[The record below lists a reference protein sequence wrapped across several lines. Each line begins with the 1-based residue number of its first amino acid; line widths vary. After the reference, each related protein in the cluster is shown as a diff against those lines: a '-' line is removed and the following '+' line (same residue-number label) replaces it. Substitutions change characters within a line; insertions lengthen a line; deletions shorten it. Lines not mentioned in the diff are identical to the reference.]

1 MSVTSNDF
9 DEQEQEAIKNFRKYL
24 MIPSVHPNINYDK
37 CVEFLQEQAD
47 DIGLPCDMYTAVQGK
62 PIVIITWLGTRPE
75 LPAVMLNS
83 HMDVVPVYE
92 DKWTH
97 KPFDADMDDE
107 GNIYARGSQD
117 MKNVGIQYLEAIKR
131 LKGLSVKLKRTIH
144 VTFVPDEEIGGED
157 GMGKFVES
165 DYFKKLNIGVAFDE
179 SMASSN
185 DDFIT
190 FFGERSTW
198 VFHIHC
204 TGIVGHASNLVDNT
218 AAQKLQFVINKLLNF
233 RESERGKLK
242 TDKNLIISDVTSINL
257 TQIKGGIQANV
268 IPPEFIA
275 TFDCR
280 VPVTVDHNEWA
291 NTIEQWCKEAGE
303 GVWVEYELKQP
314 RVPVTLLNH
323 SNPYW
328 GALKTAAEELGIK
341 LRTIICPGSTDA
353 KYIRRVGLPAFGF
366 SPMNNTP
373 LLLHGHDEYL
383 NVNVFLRGITIYC
396 KIIETV
402 GNIE

>member
-190 FFGERSTW
+190 F
-198 VFHIHC
+198 
-204 TGIVGHASNLVDNT
+204 L
-218 AAQKLQFVINKLLNF
+218 
-233 RESERGKLK
+233 ESVVLG
-242 TDKNLIISDVTSINL
+242 INL

>member
-179 SMASSN
+179 S
-185 DDFIT
+185 
-190 FFGERSTW
+190 
-198 VFHIHC
+198 
-204 TGIVGHASNLVDNT
+204 IVGHASNLVDNT

-233 RESERGKLK
+233 RESERHKF
-242 TDKNLIISDVTSINL
+242 DSN
-257 TQIKGGIQANV
+257 KGGIQANV